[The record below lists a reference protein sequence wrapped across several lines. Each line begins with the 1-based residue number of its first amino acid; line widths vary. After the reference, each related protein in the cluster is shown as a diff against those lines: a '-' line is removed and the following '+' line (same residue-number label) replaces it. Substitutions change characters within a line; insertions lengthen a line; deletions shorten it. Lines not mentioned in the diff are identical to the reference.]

1 MPEIDGR
8 KARACMEFGQLLSAF
23 RHDRSLSQEDLA
35 SRSGMSVRAIR
46 DLERGQVQRPRHST
60 VALLADA
67 LALDES
73 ERVAFKD
80 AAIGSARGAGRG
92 GKYLARW
99 GIVPCQLP
107 PDLEDFTGHEI
118 ALQQLRL
125 RAAGR
130 ENTATAAMITAVV
143 GKGGIG
149 KSALAVHAA
158 HQLRSHFPGG
168 QLYANLRGVEG
179 QAIDA
184 ADVLR
189 RFLSALGIECDRVPG
204 DVDSRVGL
212 YRSLMADRRA
222 IVVLDNAVSEAQV
235 RPLLPAGARN
245 FVLVTSRARLAGLA
259 LADVVDLS
267 VLRPG
272 QAVELLGRIVGADRV
287 AEEPEAAATIA
298 RLCGYLPLALR
309 IVGVRLAAKPHWRL
323 RRLASRLQAH
333 DRRLDELTAG
343 DLEVR
348 ASVALSYKGLGD
360 LERRAF
366 RLLGLLEGPDF
377 APSMLS
383 ALLDLPITTAEDVA
397 EHLADAQLLD
407 TIGEDAAGQLRYR
420 CHDLLRL
427 FAREKLTADETQSA
441 CGAALELTP
450 PCHFTQEHGESREL
464 CLAP

>member
-1 MPEIDGR
+1 
-8 KARACMEFGQLLSAF
+8 
-23 RHDRSLSQEDLA
+23 LSQEDLA

-46 DLERGQVQRPRHST
+46 DIERGQVQRPRHST
-60 VALLADA
+60 VSLLADA

-73 ERVAFKD
+73 EQFAFKD
-80 AAIGSARGAGRG
+80 AAVGSARGVPGT
-92 GKYLARW
+92 YLARS

-107 PDLEDFTGHEI
+107 PDLEDFTGHEL
-118 ALQQLRL
+118 ALQKLRL
-125 RAAGR
+125 RAAGC

-179 QAIDA
+179 RAIDP
-184 ADVLR
+184 ADVLG
-189 RFLSALGIECDRVPG
+189 RFLSALGIECDRVPA
-204 DVDSRVGL
+204 DVDSRAGL
-212 YRSLMADRRA
+212 YRTLMADRRA
-222 IVVLDNAVSEAQV
+222 IVVLDNALREAQV

-245 FVLVTSRARLAGLA
+245 FVLVTSRARLTGLA
-259 LADVVDLS
+259 LADVVDLAA
-267 VLRPG
+267 LPPG
-272 QAVELLGRIVGADRV
+272 QAVELLRKTVGADRV
-287 AEEPEAAATIA
+287 ADEPEAAATIA

-323 RRLASRLQAH
+323 QRLVSRLQAH

-348 ASVALSYKGLGD
+348 ASVALSYQGLGD

-366 RLLGLLEGPDF
+366 RVLGLLEVPDF

-383 ALLDLPITTAEDVA
+383 ALLDLPVTVAEDVA
-397 EHLADAQLLD
+397 ERLADAQLLD
-407 TIGEDAAGQLRYR
+407 AIGEDAAGQLRYR

-427 FAREKLTADETQSA
+427 FARERLTADETASA
-441 CGAALELTP
+441 CGAVLELTLP
-450 PCHFTQEHGESREL
+450 RSFIEEHGDSREL
-464 CLAP
+464 CLRP